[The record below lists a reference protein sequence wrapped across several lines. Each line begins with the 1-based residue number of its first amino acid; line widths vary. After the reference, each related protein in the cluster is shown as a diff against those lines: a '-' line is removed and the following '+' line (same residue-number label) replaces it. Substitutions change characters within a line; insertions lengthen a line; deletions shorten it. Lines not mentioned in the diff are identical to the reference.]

1 MKNHIFD
8 PNTKLID
15 LMKADQLTEGEIGE
29 LMEKAEVEDL
39 HQFIRDH
46 KLTDNVVSSLK
57 KALVDEVEAVKDR
70 KYAEE
75 VERNREA
82 VRTQNQRVPL
92 TTVR

>member
-8 PNTKLID
+8 PNTRLVD
-15 LMKADQLTEGEIGE
+15 LLEADQLTQGEIGE
-29 LMEKAEVEDL
+29 LMAKADVTDL
-39 HQFIRDH
+39 PKFVRDH

-75 VERNREA
+75 VERNRRA
-82 VRTQNQRVPL
+82 SRTQGTNVTEP
-92 TTVR
+92 VR